1 MRIVSVNH
9 TADVYGASRCLER
22 FAARAV
28 RDGHELLVVLP
39 GPGALKDALDAIGVT
54 VRLHP
59 LLTIIDR
66 NTTRTLR
73 NQLAL
78 LARFPL
84 SVIWLMWTIA
94 GFRADVVHTN
104 GGVAI
109 SPAFAAKLLRRP
121 HVWHVREFFLEFP
134 RLWPRY
140 ERLMFVM
147 SDAIVAVS
155 QAIRNQFSERSRSK
169 VWVVYDGLPAAEFER
184 RAVEP
189 ETCAVRERFGLGQR
203 LSACVVGRLKWKR
216 KGQEVF
222 IRAAGLLKSKYPD
235 AVYLVVGTAAPGSE
249 DHVDRLRAL
258 AHEVGV
264 GDRVVFTGDIRDVRP
279 VYAAVDVSVAPSVDP
294 EPFGCIVIESMAM
307 GTPVIGSAAAGIA
320 EQIVGGQTG
329 YLFAPGDE
337 QGLAAALDALFGD
350 EQLRHEVAAHARRR
364 FLAAF
369 ELEESYGNYL
379 RVFGT
384 VRRGRTALHGS
395 PDGAIAK

>member
-1 MRIVSVNH
+1 MRIVSINH

-22 FAARAV
+22 FAARAI

-39 GPGALKDALDAIGVT
+39 GPGPLKDALDAIGVT

-59 LLTIIDR
+59 LLTIVDR

-73 NQLAL
+73 NQFAL

-104 GGVAI
+104 GGVTI
-109 SPAFAAKLLRRP
+109 SPAFAARLLRRP

-134 RLWPRY
+134 RLWPHY
-140 ERLMFVM
+140 ERMMFLM

-184 RAVEP
+184 TTVEP
-189 ETCAVRERFGLGQR
+189 ETHALRERFGLGSR

-235 AVYLVVGTAAPGSE
+235 AVYLVVGTAAPGSQ
-249 DHVDRLRAL
+249 DHVDRFRAL
-258 AHEVGV
+258 AHEAGV

-307 GTPVIGSAAAGIA
+307 GTPVIGSNAAGIA
-320 EQIVGGQTG
+320 EQIVDGRTG

-337 QGLAAALDALFGD
+337 CGLAAALDALFAD
-350 EQLRHEVAAHARRR
+350 VLLRREVAANARRR
-364 FLAAF
+364 FLAEF
-369 ELEESYGNYL
+369 ELEGSYGSYL
-379 RVFGT
+379 RVFEAVG
-384 VRRGRTALHGS
+384 RGRTALHAS

>member
-78 LARFPL
+78 LAKFPL

-155 QAIRNQFSERSRSK
+155 QAIRSQFSERSRSR

-184 RAVEP
+184 KAIEP
-189 ETCAVRERFGLGQR
+189 DTCAMRERFGLGQR

-249 DHVDRLRAL
+249 DHLDRFKAL
-258 AHEVGV
+258 AQELGV
-264 GDRVVFTGDIRDVRP
+264 GDRVVFTGDIGDVRP

-307 GTPVIGSAAAGIA
+307 GT
-320 EQIVGGQTG
+320 QIVDGQTG

-350 EQLRHEVAAHARRR
+350 EQLRREVAANARRR
-364 FLAAF
+364 FLAEF

-379 RVFGT
+379 RVFET
-384 VRRGRTALHGS
+384 VRRGRTALHAS

>member
-109 SPAFAAKLLRRP
+109 PLY
-121 HVWHVREFFLEFP
+121 
-134 RLWPRY
+134 WP
-140 ERLMFVM
+140 
-147 SDAIVAVS
+147 
-155 QAIRNQFSERSRSK
+155 FSEQ
-169 VWVVYDGLPAAEFER
+169 
-184 RAVEP
+184 
-189 ETCAVRERFGLGQR
+189 RFF
-203 LSACVVGRLKWKR
+203 SPW
-216 KGQEVF
+216 
-222 IRAAGLLKSKYPD
+222 
-235 AVYLVVGTAAPGSE
+235 
-249 DHVDRLRAL
+249 
-258 AHEVGV
+258 
-264 GDRVVFTGDIRDVRP
+264 RP
-279 VYAAVDVSVAPSVDP
+279 VEVSPVAFSRFFTQRGADVLLNEV
-294 EPFGCIVIESMAM
+294 
-307 GTPVIGSAAAGIA
+307 
-320 EQIVGGQTG
+320 QTIWVP
-329 YLFAPGDE
+329 LM
-337 QGLAAALDALFGD
+337 AAALSIFA
-350 EQLRHEVAAHARRR
+350 LRHFRK
-364 FLAAF
+364 
-369 ELEESYGNYL
+369 N
-379 RVFGT
+379 
-384 VRRGRTALHGS
+384 
-395 PDGAIAK
+395 K